1 MNWYI
6 HEKLGYS
13 FLQVSHQR
21 HLVQILQ
28 DHHGY
33 PTTNTLAFKL
43 LTGSSCKSLT
53 GSPGKPICPTSPST
67 PLTQANKQLIL
78 FLPIPALSF
87 LLPSSLLHL
96 CLSHTCT
103 YMCTYMYMCISIN
116 NPSLP
121 YHQLVLMDLVHLDHP
136 TTQETVSEGTAMCTH
151 ALCMDTVL
159 C

>member
-1 MNWYI
+1 MVNNIQNFKTLLHKKIDQLQAHFVQVLTGFPGEPAAPEFPGSPGGPYTRMNWYI

-87 LLPSSLLHL
+87 LLSSSLLYL
-96 CLSHTCT
+96 YLSHTCT
-103 YMCTYMYMCISIN
+103 
-116 NPSLP
+116 
-121 YHQLVLMDLVHLDHP
+121 
-136 TTQETVSEGTAMCTH
+136 
-151 ALCMDTVL
+151 
-159 C
+159 